1 MTTRSPA
8 VDAFHAALAPPE
20 RKALDAIRRAVH
32 AAAPGAE
39 EYFHYGMPAVR
50 FEGRPLVAWR
60 AAAKHCAFH
69 PLSGRTVAAC
79 AERLAAY
86 DTSPGTIRFPPAR
99 VPSPALVRHIV
110 GLRIAENR
118 AIGAAERVK
127 KATAKRSTPSAAR
140 GAAKRS
146 AGGRAEGK
154 RAVTRRSAAAG
165 KRRAT

>member
-1 MTTRSPA
+1 MKTRSPE

-39 EYFHYGMPAVR
+39 ECLFYGMPAVR
-50 FEGRPLVAWR
+50 YEGRPLVAWR

-69 PLSGRTVAAC
+69 PLSGRTVADC

-118 AIGAAERVK
+118 TLGAATPAK
-127 KATAKRSTPSAAR
+127 QATAKRTTPSAAR
-140 GAAKRS
+140 RSAVARAEAKRP
-146 AGGRAEGK
+146 G
-154 RAVTRRSAAAG
+154 TRRSKAAR